1 MAQNNLH
8 IKADN
13 FTEWM
18 ASTGFLFPRTVLELS
33 RFEKLYDDV
42 QEDLSGSQVDP
53 EVILGRKPKTKI
65 ISIKPKEEEQSSF
78 TFRMV
83 ARKGEGNIPKHI
95 LDKIKK
101 NQDKRNQDDNGPK
114 KDKPE

>member
-1 MAQNNLH
+1 MAQDNLH
-8 IKADN
+8 IKPDN

-18 ASTGFLFPRTVLELS
+18 ASTGFFFPQTVLELA

-42 QEDLSGSQVDP
+42 QENLSGSQIDP

-65 ISIKPKEEEQSSF
+65 VTINPIEEEQSSF
-78 TFRMV
+78 NFRMV
-83 ARKGEGNIPKHI
+83 ARKGEGTIPKHI
-95 LDKIKK
+95 LDKMKK
-101 NQDKRNQDDNGPK
+101 NQDKRNQDDSGAE